1 MRSGGLAMQRHMW
14 IRSSRARAQL
24 ALTVALSFVAVAH
37 AARAQ
42 APPDFDLPTDAATP
56 VLVLRT
62 WPGELGPSAARE
74 LRVFADGRCEHER
87 ARFAAGGVRT
97 IERHAFRIA
106 PSEARA
112 LVAQAIDAGGAELD
126 ARAVKRALRAAAADD
141 GVHHYVFDD
150 DVVELSLALARLRA
164 SGRPERRDV
173 RHSLRWPGLRGDRR
187 AHAGD
192 ARVEK
197 MGSLV
202 DALEAMSRANAA
214 SAASQ

>member
-1 MRSGGLAMQRHMW
+1 MQRYMR
-14 IRSSRARAQL
+14 IRSSRARAL
-24 ALTVALSFVAVAH
+24 FALSVSFSFLLVAD

-56 VLVLRT
+56 VLVLRS
-62 WPGELGPSAARE
+62 WPGELGPVAARE

-87 ARFAAGGVRT
+87 ARFAAGGMRALD
-97 IERHAFRIA
+97 RHAFRIA
-106 PSEARA
+106 AAEVRA
-112 LVAQAIDAGGAELD
+112 LVAQAVDAGAAELD
-126 ARAVKRALRAAAADD
+126 ARAAKRALRAAAVDD

-150 DVVELSLALARLRA
+150 DVVELSLSLAGLRA
-164 SGRPERRDV
+164 AGRPERRDV
-173 RHSLRWPGLRGDRR
+173 RHTVRWPGLRGDRR